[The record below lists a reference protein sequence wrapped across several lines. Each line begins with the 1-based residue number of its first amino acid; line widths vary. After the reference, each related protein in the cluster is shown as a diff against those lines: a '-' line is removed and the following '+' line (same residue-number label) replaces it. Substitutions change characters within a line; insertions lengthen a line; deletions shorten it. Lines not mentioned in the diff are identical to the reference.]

1 MYVCATFCLSIHL
14 LMDTGLLLTFGFVD
28 NATENYGKG
37 EMGRCLLGT
46 EVQFLQDEMHSEDS
60 TV

>member
-1 MYVCATFCLSIHL
+1 
-14 LMDTGLLLTFGFVD
+14 MDTGLLLTFGFVD
-28 NATENYGKG
+28 NATENYRKG